1 MAAAVLT
8 LVGAVSGCGSG
19 GEPLPTGRE
28 IAAVSSPDRVSRMLV
43 WMPERAGFLGA
54 TDSDV
59 YQVWIQY
66 SRGTKPQELMFEAT
80 KTDGVSVRWLTD
92 RRVEICYGPTNINKF
107 SNIFVYAEQSTPGIY
122 KVEIV
127 LRRVDALTL
136 CRLLLQ
142 PRRTRNDMDRV
153 GFLRRL
159 S

>member
-1 MAAAVLT
+1 MTEQLRMAAAVLISI
-8 LVGAVSGCGSG
+8 GAVSGCGSR
-19 GEPLPTGRE
+19 GETLSAGRE
-28 IAAVSSPDRVSRMLV
+28 VAAVSSADGVSRMLV

-59 YQVWIQY
+59 YQVWLQY

-80 KTDGVSVRWLTD
+80 KTDGVAVTWLTD

-127 LRRVDALTL
+127 LRRVDTL
-136 CRLLLQ
+136 AMCK
-142 PRRTRNDMDRV
+142 
-153 GFLRRL
+153 
-159 S
+159 